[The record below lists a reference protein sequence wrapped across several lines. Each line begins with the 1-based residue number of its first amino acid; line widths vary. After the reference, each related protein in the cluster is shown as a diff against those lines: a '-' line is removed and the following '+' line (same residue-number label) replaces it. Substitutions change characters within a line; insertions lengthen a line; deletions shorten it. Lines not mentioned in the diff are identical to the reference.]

1 MSLYQPPEELR
12 TRLFVDVV
20 AALGLVPK
28 SNAWIEQNQGRPM
41 HSFLEGPSF
50 DRHGNL
56 YCVNAP
62 FGQILKITAR
72 RQVSVV
78 CTYDGIPNG
87 LKIHKSGE
95 IFIADRVNGLMR
107 LDPLS
112 GRIETFLAADR
123 LQPGYQG
130 LNDLVFAR
138 NGDLYFTDQG
148 DTGLQDPA
156 GRVFRLRPDG
166 RLDCLLANVPS
177 PNGIVLSPDERHLY
191 VAVTFGPQVWRGLL
205 RPDGSLI
212 KVGAVQT
219 FSGGFSGPDGL
230 AMDEK
235 GGLAVCH
242 NRQGTVWTFDAMGE
256 PLHRI
261 RSSAGS
267 MTTNLAFGGPKNRR
281 LYITESESGSILEVD
296 LPTPGQPMFS
306 HQP

>member
-1 MSLYQPPEELR
+1 MSLYHPPENLE
-12 TRLFVDVV
+12 TRVFVDVV
-20 AALGLVPK
+20 EALGLAPRT
-28 SNAWIEQNQGRPM
+28 SAWIERSQGRPT

-50 DRHGNL
+50 DRDGNL
-56 YCVNAP
+56 YCVDAP
-62 FGQILKITAR
+62 FGRILKITPDR
-72 RQVSVV
+72 VVSVV
-78 CTYDGIPNG
+78 CTYDGVPNG

-95 IFIADRVNGLMR
+95 IFIADRQNGLMR

-112 GRIETFLAADR
+112 GRIEVFLAADR
-123 LQPGYQG
+123 LQPGYKG
-130 LNDLVFAR
+130 LNDLVFAT

-148 DTGLQDPA
+148 DTGLQDPT

-166 RLDCLLANVPS
+166 RLECLLDNVPS
-177 PNGIVLSPDERHLY
+177 PNGIVLNPEESYLF

-205 RPDGSLI
+205 QRDGNLI

-219 FSGGFSGPDGL
+219 FSGGFSGPDGM
-230 AMDEK
+230 AMDVN

-256 PLHRI
+256 PLYRI
-261 RSSAGS
+261 RSCRGS
-267 MTTNLAFGGPKNRR
+267 MTTNLAFGGPENRR

-296 LPTPGQPMFS
+296 LPTPGQPMYS